1 MNYIK
6 FSKYD
11 TNNGPGIRVVLWVS
25 GCTCKCPGCHN
36 PELWDFNAGKE
47 FDDNAKNE
55 LREALS
61 KPYIKGLTL
70 SGGHPLE
77 DNNCT
82 NSFYLFIK
90 DIKKEFPDKDIWLYT
105 GWKWEDICNHD
116 IQWNLIRECIDV
128 VVDGPYIEKLKNIT
142 LKFRGSSNQ
151 RIIDVKKTLENG
163 EIVLWEK

>member
-6 FSKYD
+6 ISKYD

-25 GCTCKCPGCHN
+25 GCACKCPGCHN
-36 PELWDFNAGKE
+36 PESWDFNAGKE

-82 NSFYLFIK
+82 NSFYSFIK

-105 GWKWEDICNHD
+105 GWQWEDISNHD
-116 IQWNLIRECIDV
+116 IQWNLVRECIDV

-142 LKFRGSSNQ
+142 LKFRGSTNQ
-151 RIIDVKKTLENG
+151 RLIDVKKTLEKR
-163 EIVLWEK
+163 EIILFKN

>member
-6 FSKYD
+6 LSKYD
-11 TNNGPGIRVVLWVS
+11 TNNGPGIRVVLWIS

-47 FDDNAKNE
+47 FDDAAKNE
-55 LREALS
+55 LIEALNKS
-61 KPYIKGLTL
+61 YIKGLTL

-82 NSFYLFIK
+82 NSFYLFMK
-90 DIKKEFPDKDIWLYT
+90 DIKKKFPDKDIWLYT

-116 IQWNLIRECIDV
+116 VQWNLIKECIDV

-151 RIIDVKKTLENG
+151 RLIDVKKTLEKG